1 MLLIKAWI
9 IDPVW
14 VFLKHLAINLYLS
27 LFVYLNFLIK
37 NLGFDINNKIKRR
50 RPKVIFRETALFILG
65 TLPIVMLYYFLC
77 QIAS

>member
-37 NLGFDINNKIKRR
+37 NLGFDINNKKKKRKPR
-50 RPKVIFRETALFILG
+50 KILKETTLLILAIS
-65 TLPIVMLYYFLC
+65 PMFMLYFLL
-77 QIAS
+77 